1 MHFFLFSGNKNIK
14 SACCIKKIIG
24 VFMKSNQF
32 VKNLSQMIFVSAGLL
47 FAVTFS
53 VCPMS
58 CRSSVENLELLSG
71 DFSVPKITKFCA
83 TSSNSARIDFSREV
97 ELKNTELFLLDEVST
112 LGNVECKYEENTV
125 LLEFQ
130 NETAIGIDYKIEGM
144 AFDSAGNSLTFS
156 VPFKGFNSN
165 PAKVI
170 ITELRNAYGTRT
182 IKETK
187 ERVHRSEFV
196 ELYVLKEGNLSGL
209 EIISAANGDKTKFI
223 LPAIEVKKG
232 DYVTL
237 HMRTIVAEGLDG
249 EGMFNELENNLK
261 LSTHEDSCDTA
272 RDLWSECTKKPFAAS
287 DIVVLRNSNTSEIL
301 DAVVFA
307 KSDCTEWKKGIS
319 DFASIVSE
327 SGVWQDGASVEN
339 AVCCDNVTPTATTRS
354 LSRQNLKEAIAAY
367 KNGQPIV
374 NGKDCW
380 IVAKTATPGYKNSD
394 IPYVK
399 K

>member
-1 MHFFLFSGNKNIK
+1 
-14 SACCIKKIIG
+14 
-24 VFMKSNQF
+24 MKLNQF
-32 VKNLSQMIFVSAGLL
+32 VKKLAQMIFVSAGLL
-47 FAVTFS
+47 LAVTFF

-58 CRSSVENLELLSG
+58 CRSSVESLELLSG
-71 DFSVPKITKFCA
+71 DFSVPNITKFCA
-83 TSSNSARIDFSREV
+83 MSSNSARLDFSREV
-97 ELKNTELFLLDEVST
+97 ELKNTELFLSDEISS
-112 LGNVECKYEENTV
+112 LGNVECKYEEKSV

-130 NETAIGIDYKIEGM
+130 NETAIGIDYKVEGM

-156 VPFKGFNSN
+156 VPFKGFNNN

-170 ITELRNAYGTRT
+170 ITELRNSYGTKT

-187 ERVHRSEFV
+187 EKVHRSEFV
-196 ELYVLKEGNLSGL
+196 ELYVLKGGNLSGL
-209 EIISAANGDKTKFI
+209 EVISAANGDKTKFV
-223 LPAIEVKKG
+223 LPAVEVKEG

-249 EGMFNELENNLK
+249 EGMHNELGDNLK
-261 LSTHEDSCDTA
+261 ISTHEDSCDNA

-287 DIVVLRNSNTSEIL
+287 DIVVLRNSNNSEIL

-327 SGVWQDGASVEN
+327 SGIWQGGACLEN
-339 AVCCDNVTPTATTRS
+339 AICCDNISPTRS
-354 LSRQNLKEAIAAY
+354 LSRQNLKEAVASYKKGQVIA
-367 KNGQPIV
+367 

-380 IVAKTATPGYKNSD
+380 IVAKTATPGYGNSN

-399 K
+399 

>member
-1 MHFFLFSGNKNIK
+1 
-14 SACCIKKIIG
+14 
-24 VFMKSNQF
+24 MKLNQF
-32 VKNLSQMIFVSAGLL
+32 VKKMGQMIFVSAGLL

-58 CRSSVENLELLSG
+58 CRSSVESLELLSG

-97 ELKNTELFLLDEVST
+97 ELKNTELFLSDEISSM
-112 LGNVECKYEENTV
+112 GDVECKYEENSV

-130 NETAIGIDYKIEGM
+130 NETAIGIDYKVEGM

-170 ITELRNAYGTRT
+170 ITELRNAYGTKT
-182 IKETK
+182 SNGAK
-187 ERVHRSEFV
+187 VHRSEFV
-196 ELYVLKEGNLSGL
+196 ELYVLKDGNLSGL
-209 EIISAANGDKTKFI
+209 EIVSAANGDKTKFV
-223 LPAIEVKKG
+223 LPAVEVKEG

-249 EGMFNELENNLK
+249 EGMHNELGENLK
-261 LSTHEDSCDTA
+261 ISTHEDSCDSA

-287 DIVVLRNSNTSEIL
+287 DIVVLRNSNTFEIL

-319 DFASIVSE
+319 DFAPIVSE
-327 SGVWQDGASVEN
+327 SGIWQGGASVEN
-339 AVCCDNVTPTATTRS
+339 AVCCDNASATRS

-367 KNGQPIV
+367 KKGQPIV
-374 NGKDCW
+374 NGKEYW
-380 IVAKTATPGYKNSD
+380 IVAKTATPGYKNSG
-394 IPYVK
+394 IPYIK

>member
-1 MHFFLFSGNKNIK
+1 
-14 SACCIKKIIG
+14 
-24 VFMKSNQF
+24 MKLNRF
-32 VKNLSQMIFVSAGLL
+32 VKKLTQTVFVSTGLL

-58 CRSSVENLELLSG
+58 CRSSVESLELLSG
-71 DFSVPKITKFCA
+71 DFSVPKITKFCT

-97 ELKNTELFLLDEVST
+97 ELKNTELFLTNEISS
-112 LGNVECKYEENTV
+112 LGNAECKYEENSV

-130 NETAIGIDYKIEGM
+130 NETVIGIDYKVEGM
-144 AFDSAGNSLTFS
+144 AFDSSGNSLTFS

-170 ITELRNAYGTRT
+170 ITELRNAYASKPAKGKGR
-182 IKETK
+182 
-187 ERVHRSEFV
+187 RSEFV
-196 ELYVLKEGNLSGL
+196 ELYVLKGGNLSGL
-209 EIISAANGDKTKFI
+209 EIVSAANGDKTKFV
-223 LPAIEVKKG
+223 LPAVEVKEG
-232 DYVTL
+232 DYVTM
-237 HMRTIVAEGLDG
+237 HMRMIIAEGLDG
-249 EGMFNELENNLK
+249 EGMYNELGEDLK
-261 LSTHEDSCDTA
+261 ISTHEDSCDTA
-272 RDLWSECTKKPFAAS
+272 RDLWSGCTKKPFAAS
-287 DIVVLRNSNTSEIL
+287 DIVVLRNSNTFEIL

-327 SGVWQDGASVEN
+327 SGIWQGGACLEN
-339 AVCCDNVTPTATTRS
+339 AVCCDNISPTKS
-354 LSRQNLKEAIAAY
+354 LSRQNLKEAIASY

-374 NGKDCW
+374 NGKGCW

-394 IPYVK
+394 IPYIK

>member
-1 MHFFLFSGNKNIK
+1 MCLKKNT
-14 SACCIKKIIG
+14 G
-24 VFMKSNQF
+24 VFMKLNQF
-32 VKNLSQMIFVSAGLL
+32 AKKLGQMIFVSTGLL

-97 ELKNTELFLLDEVST
+97 ELKNTELFLSDEISS
-112 LGNVECKYEENTV
+112 LGNVECKYEENSV

-130 NETAIGIDYKIEGM
+130 NETAIGIDYKVEGM

-170 ITELRNAYGTRT
+170 ITELRNAYGTKT
-182 IKETK
+182 SKGEK
-187 ERVHRSEFV
+187 VHRSEFV
-196 ELYVLKEGNLSGL
+196 ELYVLKDGNLSGL
-209 EIISAANGDKTKFI
+209 EVVSAANGDKTKFV
-223 LPAIEVKKG
+223 LPAVEVKEG

-249 EGMFNELENNLK
+249 EGMHNELGDNLK
-261 LSTHEDSCDTA
+261 ISTHEDSCDTA

-287 DIVVLRNSNTSEIL
+287 DIVVLRNSNNSEIL

-327 SGVWQDGASVEN
+327 SGIWQGGASIEN
-339 AVCCDNVTPTATTRS
+339 AVCCDYASATRS
-354 LSRQNLKEAIAAY
+354 LSRKNLKEAISSY
-367 KNGQPIV
+367 KKGQPIV

-394 IPYVK
+394 IPYIK

>member
-1 MHFFLFSGNKNIK
+1 
-14 SACCIKKIIG
+14 
-24 VFMKSNQF
+24 MKLNQF
-32 VKNLSQMIFVSAGLL
+32 AKKLGQMIFVSAGLL

-58 CRSSVENLELLSG
+58 CRSSVESLELLSG
-71 DFSVPKITKFCA
+71 DFSVPKITNFCA

-97 ELKNTELFLLDEVST
+97 ELKNMELFLSDEISSF
-112 LGNVECKYEENTV
+112 GNVECKYEENSV

-130 NETAIGIDYKIEGM
+130 NETAIGIDYKVEGM

-165 PAKVI
+165 PAKVV
-170 ITELRNAYGTRT
+170 ITELRNAYGSKPSNGKGR
-182 IKETK
+182 
-187 ERVHRSEFV
+187 RSEFV
-196 ELYVLKEGNLSGL
+196 ELYVLKGGNLSGL
-209 EIISAANGDKTKFI
+209 ELVSATNGDKTKFV
-223 LPAIEVKKG
+223 LPAVEVKED

-237 HMRTIVAEGLDG
+237 HMRTIIAEGLDG
-249 EGMFNELENNLK
+249 EGMFSELGGNLK

-272 RDLWSECTKKPFAAS
+272 RDLWSECTKKPFASS
-287 DIVVLRNSNTSEIL
+287 DIVVLRNSNNSEIL

-327 SGVWQDGASVEN
+327 SGIWQGGASIEN
-339 AVCCDNVTPTATTRS
+339 AVCCDNASATRS
-354 LSRQNLKEAIAAY
+354 LSRKNLKEAISSY
-367 KNGQPIV
+367 KKGQPIV

-394 IPYVK
+394 IPYIK

>member
-1 MHFFLFSGNKNIK
+1 MQFFLFSSNKNTRVLC
-14 SACCIKKIIG
+14 ALKKISG
-24 VFMKSNQF
+24 VFMKLNQF
-32 VKNLSQMIFVSAGLL
+32 AKKLGQMIFVSAGLL

-58 CRSSVENLELLSG
+58 CRSSVESLELLSG
-71 DFSVPKITKFCA
+71 DFSVPKITNFCA

-97 ELKNTELFLLDEVST
+97 ELKNMELFLSDEISSF
-112 LGNVECKYEENTV
+112 GNVECKYEENSV

-130 NETAIGIDYKIEGM
+130 NETAIGIDYKVEGM

-165 PAKVI
+165 PAKVV
-170 ITELRNAYGTRT
+170 ITELRNAYGSKPSNGKGR
-182 IKETK
+182 
-187 ERVHRSEFV
+187 RSEFV
-196 ELYVLKEGNLSGL
+196 ELYVLKGGNLSGL
-209 EIISAANGDKTKFI
+209 ELVSATNGDKTKFV
-223 LPAIEVKKG
+223 LPAVEVKED

-237 HMRTIVAEGLDG
+237 HMRTIIAEGLDG
-249 EGMFNELENNLK
+249 EGMFSELGGNLK

-272 RDLWSECTKKPFAAS
+272 RDLWSECTKKPFASS
-287 DIVVLRNSNTSEIL
+287 DIVVLRNSNNSEIL

-327 SGVWQDGASVEN
+327 SGIWQGGASIEN
-339 AVCCDNVTPTATTRS
+339 AVCCDNASATRS
-354 LSRQNLKEAIAAY
+354 LSRKNLKEAISSY
-367 KNGQPIV
+367 KKGQPIV

-394 IPYVK
+394 IPYIK

>member
-1 MHFFLFSGNKNIK
+1 
-14 SACCIKKIIG
+14 
-24 VFMKSNQF
+24 MKLNRF
-32 VKNLSQMIFVSAGLL
+32 VKKLTQVVFVSAGLL

-58 CRSSVENLELLSG
+58 CRSSVESLELLSG

-97 ELKNTELFLLDEVST
+97 ELKNTELFLTDEISSM
-112 LGNVECKYEENTV
+112 GNVECKYEENSV

-130 NETAIGIDYKIEGM
+130 NETAIGIDYKVEGM
-144 AFDSAGNSLTFS
+144 AFDSSGNSLTFS

-165 PAKVI
+165 SAKVI
-170 ITELRNAYGTRT
+170 ITELRNAYGTKT
-182 IKETK
+182 SNGEK
-187 ERVHRSEFV
+187 VHRSEFV
-196 ELYVLKEGNLSGL
+196 ELYVLKGGNLSGL
-209 EIISAANGDKTKFI
+209 EIVSAANGDKTKFV
-223 LPAIEVKKG
+223 LPAVEVKEG
-232 DYVTL
+232 DYVTM
-237 HMRTIVAEGLDG
+237 HMRMIIAEGLDG
-249 EGMFNELENNLK
+249 EGMYNELGEDLK
-261 LSTHEDSCDTA
+261 ISTHEDSCDTA

-327 SGVWQDGASVEN
+327 SGIWQGGACLEN
-339 AVCCDNVTPTATTRS
+339 AVCCDNISPTRS
-354 LSRQNLKEAIAAY
+354 LSRQNLKEAISSY
-367 KNGQPIV
+367 KKGQAIR
-374 NGKDCW
+374 NGKECW
-380 IVAKTATPGYKNSD
+380 IVAKTATPGYKNLD
-394 IPYVK
+394 IPYIK

>member
-1 MHFFLFSGNKNIK
+1 M
-14 SACCIKKIIG
+14 CIKKISG
-24 VFMKSNQF
+24 VFMKLNQF
-32 VKNLSQMIFVSAGLL
+32 VKKLSQMIFVSAGLL

-58 CRSSVENLELLSG
+58 CRSSVESLELLSG
-71 DFSVPKITKFCA
+71 DFSVPKITNFCA

-97 ELKNTELFLLDEVST
+97 ELKNTELFWSDEISS
-112 LGNVECKYEENTV
+112 LGNVECKYEENSV

-130 NETAIGIDYKIEGM
+130 NETAIGIDYKVEGM

-170 ITELRNAYGTRT
+170 ITELRNAYGTKT
-182 IKETK
+182 SKGEK
-187 ERVHRSEFV
+187 VHRSEFV
-196 ELYVLKEGNLSGL
+196 ELYVLKDGNLSGL
-209 EIISAANGDKTKFI
+209 EVVSAANGDKTKFV
-223 LPAIEVKKG
+223 LPAVEVKEG
-232 DYVTL
+232 DYVTM
-237 HMRTIVAEGLDG
+237 HMRMIIAEGLDG
-249 EGMFNELENNLK
+249 EGMHNELGDNLK
-261 LSTHEDSCDTA
+261 ISTHEDSCDSA
-272 RDLWSECTKKPFAAS
+272 RDLWSECTKKPFASS
-287 DIVVLRNSNTSEIL
+287 DIVVLRNSNNSEIL

-319 DFASIVSE
+319 DFASTVSE
-327 SGVWQDGASVEN
+327 SGIWQGGASIEN
-339 AVCCDNVTPTATTRS
+339 AVCCDNVSATRS
-354 LSRQNLKEAIAAY
+354 LSRKNLKEAISSY
-367 KNGQPIV
+367 KKGQPIV

-394 IPYVK
+394 IPYIK

>member
-1 MHFFLFSGNKNIK
+1 
-14 SACCIKKIIG
+14 
-24 VFMKSNQF
+24 MKLNRF
-32 VKNLSQMIFVSAGLL
+32 VKQLTQVFFVSTGLL

-58 CRSSVENLELLSG
+58 CRSSVESLELLSG

-97 ELKNTELFLLDEVST
+97 ELKNTELFLTNEISS
-112 LGNVECKYEENTV
+112 LGNAECKYEENSV

-130 NETAIGIDYKIEGM
+130 NETVIGIDYKVEGM
-144 AFDSAGNSLTFS
+144 AFDSSGNSLTFS

-170 ITELRNAYGTRT
+170 ITELRNAYGTKT
-182 IKETK
+182 SNGEK
-187 ERVHRSEFV
+187 VHRSEFV
-196 ELYVLKEGNLSGL
+196 ELYVLKDGNLSGL
-209 EIISAANGDKTKFI
+209 EIVSAANGDKTKFV
-223 LPAIEVKKG
+223 LPAVEVKEG
-232 DYVTL
+232 DYVTM
-237 HMRTIVAEGLDG
+237 HMRMIIAEGLDG
-249 EGMFNELENNLK
+249 EGMHNELEDNLR
-261 LSTHEDSCDTA
+261 LSTHEDSCDTS

-287 DIVVLRNSNTSEIL
+287 DIVVLRNSNTFEIL

-307 KSDCTEWKKGIS
+307 KSDCAEWKKGIS
-319 DFASIVSE
+319 DFASVVSE
-327 SGVWQDGASVEN
+327 SEIWQGGAYLEN
-339 AVCCDNVTPTATTRS
+339 AVCCDNISPTKS
-354 LSRQNLKEAIAAY
+354 LSRQNLKEAIASY

-394 IPYVK
+394 IPYIK

>member
-1 MHFFLFSGNKNIK
+1 MN
-14 SACCIKKIIG
+14 
-24 VFMKSNQF
+24 SNQF
-32 VKNLSQMIFVSAGLL
+32 VKKMGQMIFISAGLL

-58 CRSSVENLELLSG
+58 CRSSVESLELLSG
-71 DFSVPKITKFCA
+71 DFSVPKITKFFA

-97 ELKNTELFLLDEVST
+97 ELKNTELFLSDEVSS
-112 LGNVECKYEENTV
+112 LGNVECKYEENSV

-130 NETAIGIDYKIEGM
+130 NETAIGIDYKVEGM

-170 ITELRNAYGTRT
+170 IAELRNAYGTKT

-187 ERVHRSEFV
+187 EKVHRSEFV
-196 ELYVLKEGNLSGL
+196 ELYVLKGGNLSGL
-209 EIISAANGDKTKFI
+209 EVVSAANGDKTKFI
-223 LPAIEVKKG
+223 LPAVEVKNG

-237 HMRTIVAEGLDG
+237 HMRTIVADGLDG
-249 EGMFNELENNLK
+249 EGMHNELEDNLK
-261 LSTHEDSCDTA
+261 LSKHEDSCDTA

-319 DFASIVSE
+319 DFASIISE
-327 SGVWQDGASVEN
+327 SGVWQDGVSVEN
-339 AVCCDNVTPTATTRS
+339 AVCCDNVSPTKS
-354 LSRQNLKEAIAAY
+354 LSRKNLKEAIAAY

-394 IPYVK
+394 IPYMK